1 MFSFFC
7 SLFCQNNSA
16 DVCIFIMQSLRVLC
30 ACLAVAL
37 ATPVF
42 FPVPEQSCDLTTAA
56 FIQKYALQGLRP
68 DC

>member
-1 MFSFFC
+1 
-7 SLFCQNNSA
+7 
-16 DVCIFIMQSLRVLC
+16 MQSLRVLC

-42 FPVPEQSCDLTTAA
+42 FPVPEQSRDLTPAV